1 MDWIENLLELI
12 LIVRNLIFF
21 LEIGKIYNNI
31 NESNKKLTEE
41 LTKKTLI
48 DNLSGRILQLEFE
61 KITL

>member
-48 DNLSGRILQLEFE
+48 DNLSGRILRLEFE

>member
-31 NESNKKLTEE
+31 NESNKKLTE
-41 LTKKTLI
+41 
-48 DNLSGRILQLEFE
+48 
-61 KITL
+61 

>member
-31 NESNKKLTEE
+31 NESIKKLTKE